1 MATYRKVNEIIA
13 SKQVMEGAGV
23 KLNRVFGYYEV
34 PLFDPFLL
42 LDHFKSKNPDDFMS
56 GFPWHP
62 HRGIETVTYMIAG
75 QVQHGD
81 SLGNKGVIESGDV
94 QWMTAGSGIIH
105 EEMPINDNTGIEGF
119 QLWVNL
125 SAENKM
131 ISPRYQEIKKE
142 EIPELKLT
150 GGIKV
155 KVICGEIDGIAG
167 PVKGIAAQPGFLDVQ
182 IPAGGT
188 FEYPVEKQQN
198 VSAYIFEGIAY
209 LEDDVD
215 VEEFNVVVFGEGDIV
230 KIRAK
235 EKAIRLLL
243 IAGLPLN
250 EKIAWNGPIVMNTE
264 GELKTAFNEFRNGTF
279 IKT

>member
-1 MATYRKVNEIIA
+1 M
-13 SKQVMEGAGV
+13 